1 MPAGVRANNW
11 AFNRWAQP
19 AQRVARGRL
28 AEMQAF
34 GGAGDAALMR
44 VRLPIPPSREAL
56 QPPVRVASA
65 RSISIPVRKSI
76 GPSRSTDQENLVR
89 CGLHEK
95 AGERFG
101 RRLQGSGLGA
111 GRRALIDLD

>member
-19 AQRVARGRL
+19 AQRVVRGRL

-34 GGAGDAALMR
+34 GGAGDAPLMR

-65 RSISIPVRKSI
+65 RSIDPGSQVDRPEPIDRPGKS
-76 GPSRSTDQENLVR
+76 GPLWSS
-89 CGLHEK
+89 
-95 AGERFG
+95 
-101 RRLQGSGLGA
+101 
-111 GRRALIDLD
+111 